1 MECPFYPSPNFTPG
15 RTGKIRS
22 IILHRTYGST
32 EKTLSWCLNPR
43 SLESYHYIISR
54 DGSIIQLVSCQN
66 VAWHAGWTTAG
77 AVPAH
82 FRGNANDFSVGIAC
96 EDCGHGKNQTFYTA
110 EQTKSLI
117 RLITT
122 IKHSFRIR
130 LTPDRLIGHSV
141 IDPKRNPLDP
151 GPYVDW
157 ERVMR
162 ATIDLKISDHE
173 DLLIKKGSPETA
185 ASPNN
190 KKIAN
195 ETEAQGIK
203 AVAEAGSAAEENP
216 HVLDS
221 LIKKIFHGLLARD
234 PNSSELDYYRY
245 SKLDLAQI
253 TRRIVATEEFRKKQH
268 EQDTSKL
275 KLITFLS

>member
-54 DGSIIQLVSCQN
+54 DGTVIQLVSCQN
-66 VAWHAGWTTAG
+66 VAWHAGWTTA
-77 AVPAH
+77 ATVPAH
-82 FRGNANDFSVGIAC
+82 FLGNANDFSVGIAC
-96 EDCGHGKNQTFYTA
+96 EDCGNGKNHLLYTA

-117 RLITT
+117 KLITT

-130 LTPDRLIGHSV
+130 LTPDRLIGHST

-157 ERVMR
+157 EKVVR

-173 DLLIKKGSPETA
+173 DLLIKKGSPETV
-185 ASPNN
+185 ASTE
-190 KKIAN
+190 
-195 ETEAQGIK
+195 ETTNL
-203 AVAEAGSAAEENP
+203 AEENE

-234 PNSSELDYYRY
+234 PNSSELDYYRH

-268 EQDTSKL
+268 EQDKSKL